1 MSISRVRAVVL
12 PLALAGC
19 GAVAVGLAAQNAGNN
34 PSPGPAAAQN
44 STATA
49 PSAAAQAL
57 EFPNLPLWA
66 YPVNAGRG
74 GFGGAGARGGRAGA
88 NRGGSGR
95 GANGGGPNG
104 GGNPAAAAG
113 RGPGRAPDDGTLRHV
128 PGSDVGLTQTQM
140 RSNGMFG
147 FPDWFPDSH
156 PGMPDIVLK
165 GNSTSGVQACGYCH
179 LPNGQGRPENESIV
193 GLPAGYIVQ
202 QLSDFKNGLRK
213 GSDPRMGY
221 FWMVRIGS
229 AISEE
234 DAWTAAKY
242 FASLKPKPWIR
253 VVETDTVPVTRP
265 AGGMLVAVDGA
276 GTEPIGQRVIV
287 VSEDYERTELRDPN
301 SGFIA
306 YVPKGSIERGKELVT
321 TGGNGKTIRCT
332 ICHGP
337 NLKGLGNVPSIAGRD
352 PEQMARQIIDIRNG
366 VRNGPYGQLMKEP
379 VRQLSDDDVANIVAY
394 LASLQP

>member
-1 MSISRVRAVVL
+1 MSISRVRAIVL

-19 GAVAVGLAAQNAGNN
+19 GAIAVGLAAQSSNSNVAAV
-34 PSPGPAAAQN
+34 PAAAQN
-44 STATA
+44 PAA
-49 PSAAAQAL
+49 SAASAGAQAQAPA
-57 EFPNLPLWA
+57 FPNLPLWA
-66 YPVNAGRG
+66 YPVNPGRG
-74 GFGGAGARGGRAGA
+74 GFGGGARGGG
-88 NRGGSGR
+88 NRGGAANAGGNSG
-95 GANGGGPNG
+95 GANPAGNG
-104 GGNPAAAAG
+104 AAEG
-113 RGPGRAPDDGTLRHV
+113 RGPGRAPDDGSLRHV

-147 FPDWFPDSH
+147 FPDWFPGAH

-165 GNSTSGVQACGYCH
+165 GNSASGVQACGYCH

-221 FWMVRIGS
+221 FWMVRIGT

-265 AGGMLVAVDGA
+265 AGGMLVAVDGG
-276 GTEPIGQRVIV
+276 GTELIGQRVIV

-306 YVPKGSIERGKELVT
+306 YVPKGSIEHGKEIVM

-337 NLKGLGNVPSIAGRD
+337 DLKGLGNVPSISGRD

-366 VRNGPYGQLMKEP
+366 VRNGPYAQLMKEP
-379 VRQLSDDDVANIVAY
+379 VRQLSDDDVVNIVAY

>member
-1 MSISRVRAVVL
+1 MNGWRFRAHATL
-12 PLALAGC
+12 I
-19 GAVAVGLAAQNAGNN
+19 VGLMACGVIAVRSAAQ
-34 PSPGPAAAQN
+34 GPAAASNPNSAQN
-44 STATA
+44 SVPADA
-49 PSAAAQAL
+49 SGAAQQP

-66 YPVNAGRG
+66 YPVSPGRG
-74 GFGGAGARGGRAGA
+74 AFGARGRTGGNAAGTA
-88 NRGGSGR
+88 NSGPAA
-95 GANGGGPNG
+95 ANGGAPGAG
-104 GGNPAAAAG
+104 VAGG
-113 RGPGRAPDDGTLRHV
+113 RGPGRATDDGSLRHV

-147 FPDWFPDSH
+147 FPDWFPNEH
-156 PGMPDIVLK
+156 AGMPDIVAS
-165 GNSTSGVQACGYCH
+165 GNRSSGVQACAYCH

-221 FWMVRIGS
+221 FWMVRIGT

-234 DAWTAAKY
+234 DARTAANY

-253 VVETDTVPVTRP
+253 VVETDTVPVTR
-265 AGGMLVAVDGA
+265 AVGGMLVAVDGG

-287 VSEDYERTELRDPN
+287 VSENYERTELRDPN

-306 YVPKGSIERGKELVT
+306 YVPKGSIEQGKELVT
-321 TGGNGKTIRCT
+321 TGGDGKTTRCT

-337 NLKGLGNVPSIAGRD
+337 DLKGLGNVPSIAGRD

-366 VRNGPYGQLMKEP
+366 VRNGAYGQLMKEP
-379 VRQLSDDDVANIVAY
+379 VRQLSDDDVVNIVAY

>member
-1 MSISRVRAVVL
+1 MSVSRIRVIVL

-19 GAVAVGLAAQNAGNN
+19 GAIAISLAAQNTSN
-34 PSPGPAAAQN
+34 PAAGAA
-44 STATA
+44 SALA
-49 PSAAAQAL
+49 PAGAASSAAAQTP

-66 YPVNAGRG
+66 YPVNPGRG
-74 GFGGAGARGGRAGA
+74 GFGGRGARGAGGA
-88 NRGGSGR
+88 NRGGPG
-95 GANGGGPNG
+95 GAANGAAG
-104 GGNPAAAAG
+104 AAAQG
-113 RGPGRAPDDGTLRHV
+113 RGPGRAADDGTLRHV

-147 FPDWFPDSH
+147 FPDWFPNSH

-165 GNSTSGVQACGYCH
+165 GNSASGVQACAYCH

-221 FWMVRIGS
+221 FWMVRIGT

-265 AGGMLVAVDGA
+265 AGGMLVAVEGG

-306 YVPKGSIERGKELVT
+306 YVPKGSIERGKQLVT

-337 NLKGLGNVPSIAGRD
+337 DLKGLGNVPSIAGRD

-366 VRNGPYGQLMKEP
+366 VRNGPYAQLMKEP
-379 VRQLSDDDVANIVAY
+379 VRQLSDDDVVNIVAY

>member
-1 MSISRVRAVVL
+1 MSISRVRAIVL

-19 GAVAVGLAAQNAGNN
+19 GAIAVGLAAQSSNSNVAAV
-34 PSPGPAAAQN
+34 PAAAQN
-44 STATA
+44 PAAT
-49 PSAAAQAL
+49 PGGAAAQTP

-66 YPVNAGRG
+66 YPVNPGRG
-74 GFGGAGARGGRAGA
+74 GFGGGGARGAGGG
-88 NRGGSGR
+88 NRGGANAA
-95 GANGGGPNG
+95 ANG
-104 GGNPAAAAG
+104 AAAG

-147 FPDWFPDSH
+147 FPDWFPNSH

-213 GSDPRMGY
+213 GSDRRMGY
-221 FWMVRIGS
+221 FWMVRIGT

-242 FASLKPKPWIR
+242 FASLTPKPWIR
-253 VVETDTVPVTRP
+253 AVETDTVPVTRP

-306 YVPKGSIERGKELVT
+306 YVPKGSIERGKEIVT

-337 NLKGLGNVPSIAGRD
+337 DLKGLGNVPSISGRD

-366 VRNGPYGQLMKEP
+366 VRNGPYAQLMKEP
-379 VRQLSDDDVANIVAY
+379 VRQLSDDDVVNIVAY

>member
-1 MSISRVRAVVL
+1 MSISRVRAIVL

-19 GAVAVGLAAQNAGNN
+19 GAIAVGLAAQSSNSNVAAA
-34 PSPGPAAAQN
+34 PAAAQN
-44 STATA
+44 PAA
-49 PSAAAQAL
+49 SAASGAQAQAPA
-57 EFPNLPLWA
+57 FPNLPLWA
-66 YPVNAGRG
+66 YPVNPGRG
-74 GFGGAGARGGRAGA
+74 GFGGGARGGGNRGAAANAGGNSGGA
-88 NRGGSGR
+88 NPAG
-95 GANGGGPNG
+95 NG
-104 GGNPAAAAG
+104 AAAG
-113 RGPGRAPDDGTLRHV
+113 RGPGRAPDDGSLRHV

-147 FPDWFPDSH
+147 FPDWFPDAH

-202 QLSDFKNGLRK
+202 QLSDFKDGLRK

-265 AGGMLVAVDGA
+265 AGGMLVAVEGQ
-276 GTEPIGQRVIV
+276 TEPIGQRVIV

-337 NLKGLGNVPSIAGRD
+337 DLKGLGNVPSIAGRD

-366 VRNGPYGQLMKEP
+366 VRNGPYAQLMKEP
-379 VRQLSDDDVANIVAY
+379 VRQLSDDDVVNIVAY

>member
-1 MSISRVRAVVL
+1 MSMSRVRAIVL

-19 GAVAVGLAAQNAGNN
+19 GAVAVGLAAQNAGN
-34 PSPGPAAAQN
+34 SSGTAAAQN
-44 STATA
+44 PATA
-49 PSAAAQAL
+49 AASAGAQTP

-66 YPVNAGRG
+66 YPVNPGRG
-74 GFGGAGARGGRAGA
+74 GFGGRAGAGA
-88 NRGGSGR
+88 NRGGAANAGGNR
-95 GANGGGPNG
+95 GGAGTGANG
-104 GGNPAAAAG
+104 AAAG

-128 PGSDVGLTQTQM
+128 PGSDVGLTQAQM

-147 FPDWFPDSH
+147 FPDWFPGAH

-179 LPNGQGRPENESIV
+179 LPNGQGRPENESLV

-202 QLSDFKNGLRK
+202 ELSDFKNGLRK

-265 AGGMLVAVDGA
+265 AGGMLVAIEGQ
-276 GTEPIGQRVIV
+276 TEPIGQRVIV

-306 YVPKGSIERGKELVT
+306 YVPKGSIERGKEIVT

-337 NLKGLGNVPSIAGRD
+337 DLKGLGNVPSISGRD

-366 VRNGPYGQLMKEP
+366 VRNGPYAQLMKEP
-379 VRQLSDDDVANIVAY
+379 VRQLSDDDVVNIVAY

>member
-1 MSISRVRAVVL
+1 MSISRVRAIVL

-19 GAVAVGLAAQNAGNN
+19 GAIAVSLAAQSSNSN
-34 PSPGPAAAQN
+34 PATGSAAAQN
-44 STATA
+44 PAAT
-49 PSAAAQAL
+49 PGGAAAQTP

-66 YPVNAGRG
+66 YPVNPGRG
-74 GFGGAGARGGRAGA
+74 GFGGGARGGG
-88 NRGGSGR
+88 NRGGAANAGGNSG
-95 GANGGGPNG
+95 GANPAGNG
-104 GGNPAAAAG
+104 AAAG
-113 RGPGRAPDDGTLRHV
+113 RGPGRAPDDGSLRHV

-147 FPDWFPDSH
+147 FPDWFPNSH

-165 GNSTSGVQACGYCH
+165 GNSASGVQACGYCH

-265 AGGMLVAVDGA
+265 AGGMLVAVEGQ
-276 GTEPIGQRVIV
+276 TEPIGQRVIV

-306 YVPKGSIERGKELVT
+306 YVPKGSIERGKEIVT

-337 NLKGLGNVPSIAGRD
+337 DLKGLGNVPSISGRD

-366 VRNGPYGQLMKEP
+366 VRNGPYAQLMKEP
-379 VRQLSDDDVANIVAY
+379 VRQLSDDDVVNIVAY